1 MLVNAPEVVAD
12 EEEPAAG
19 AESRDPKTA
28 TTLEEGFDVW
38 VCSPAEVDDGDDFG
52 LDEELIGGAGFRLPS
67 GVLRL
72 SSAAK
77 AEVETSSPE

>member
-1 MLVNAPEVVAD
+1 MLVNAPEVVAV

-28 TTLEEGFDVW
+28 TLEEGFDVW
-38 VCSPAEVDDGDDFG
+38 VCSAEVDVGDDFG

-72 SSAAK
+72 SEVK

>member
-28 TTLEEGFDVW
+28 TLEEGFDVW
-38 VCSPAEVDDGDDFG
+38 VCSSVEVDVGDDFG
-52 LDEELIGGAGFRLPS
+52 LVEELIGGAGFRLPS